1 MGQVG
6 RIGWVDH
13 AKGIC
18 IIFVVMMHSVLGVE
32 EAAGQ
37 MGWMHPVVQFAAPF
51 RMPDFFMISG
61 LFTALVLSRP
71 WRLYADRKVLH
82 FTYFYVLWLTIQFAL
97 KAPSFA
103 AELGWWGVLREYL
116 ISFVQPFGTLWFIY
130 LLAIFFAVTKVL
142 HDLKVPWQLTL
153 AVAALLQ
160 ILPLETGI
168 YIADYFAERFVYF
181 FGGYVFAGRLFV
193 LADWAAAHRGTALA
207 GLGLWALGNGF
218 AVFAG
223 YSELPGVSLALGFA
237 GAVAIVL
244 VSSLLAQLPLLDPLR
259 FIGQNSIVIYLAFF
273 LPMALSRVLLL
284 KAGVL
289 DIGTV
294 SLLVTLVASLA
305 PLLLLWFIRRTGW
318 VSFLIE
324 RPAWARIA

>member
-1 MGQVG
+1 MGEAG

-18 IIFVVMMHSVLGVE
+18 IFFVVMMHSVLGVE
-32 EAAGQ
+32 DAAGQ
-37 MGWMHPVVQFAAPF
+37 TGWMHPVVQFAAPF

-82 FTYFYVLWLTIQFAL
+82 FAYFYILWLTIQFVI

-130 LLAIFFAVTKVL
+130 LLAVFFVVTKVL

-153 AVAALLQ
+153 AGAAVLQ
-160 ILPLETGI
+160 ILPIETGV

-181 FGGYVFAGRLFV
+181 FGGYVFASRLFA
-193 LADWAAAHRGTALA
+193 LADWAAGNRSAALA
-207 GLGLWALGNGF
+207 GLGLWALVNGL

-223 YSELPGVSLALGFA
+223 YSGLPGVSLALGFA

-244 VSSLLAQLPLLDPLR
+244 ASSLLAQLPLLDPLR

-273 LPMALSRVLLL
+273 FPMAVSRVLLL
-284 KAGVL
+284 NAGML
-289 DIGTV
+289 DTGTV
-294 SLLVTLVASLA
+294 SLLVTLAAAFS

-318 VSFLIE
+318 FGFLIE

>member
-1 MGQVG
+1 MGDAG

-13 AKGIC
+13 AKAVC

-32 EAAGQ
+32 EAAGEA
-37 MGWMHPVVQFAAPF
+37 GWMHPVVQFAAPF

-61 LFTALVLSRP
+61 LFTALVLARP

-82 FTYFYVLWLTIQFAL
+82 FAYFYVLWLTIQFAL

-103 AELGWWGVLREYL
+103 AGLGWWGVLQEYL

-130 LLAIFFAVTKVL
+130 LLAVFFVVTKVL
-142 HDLKVPWQLTL
+142 HDLKVPWPLTL

-160 ILPLETGI
+160 ILPIETGI

-181 FGGYVFAGRLFV
+181 FAGYVFASRLFA
-193 LADWAAAHRGTALA
+193 LADWAAAHRAAAFA
-207 GLGLWALGNGF
+207 GLGLWALVNGL

-244 VSSLLAQLPLLDPLR
+244 VSSLLAQLSFLDPLR

-273 LPMALSRVLLL
+273 FPMAVSRVLLL

-294 SLLVTLVASLA
+294 SLMVTLVASFS

-318 VSFLIE
+318 FTFLIE
-324 RPAWARIA
+324 RPGWARIA

>member
-1 MGQVG
+1 MGQEG

-37 MGWMHPVVQFAAPF
+37 MGWMQPVVQFAAPF

-61 LFTALVLSRP
+61 LFTALVLSRT

-82 FTYFYVLWLTIQFAL
+82 FAYFYVLWLTIQFAL

-153 AVAALLQ
+153 AAAALLQ

-168 YIADYFAERFVYF
+168 YIADYFADRFVYF
-181 FGGYVFAGRLFV
+181 FGGYVFASRLFV
-193 LADWAAAHRGTALA
+193 LADWAAAHRGAAMA

-284 KAGVL
+284 KAGGL

-305 PLLLLWFIRRTGW
+305 PLLLLWFIRSTGW
-318 VSFLIE
+318 FGFLIE